1 MATKKKFEGIF
12 YETKGSFQNSLYISF
27 NIPWLI
33 TGNKDNVAKV
43 NQRIVVLKE
52 AELKIIGLGAYL
64 KNNYLQFYK

>member
-1 MATKKKFEGIF
+1 MAKFYNQLKQVCLLF
-12 YETKGSFQNSLYISF
+12 RFQNSLYISF